1 MTKYPMITVKPKNNG
16 YWFEVVNRFG
26 QVIMINWTKNYN
38 DILKYAE
45 FQDVKKQ
52 NFIILSE

>member
-1 MTKYPMITVKPKNNG
+1 MITVKPKNNG